1 MKIIEMQ
8 CNGSTCMT
16 YINHRSL
23 KNYSHASKCVKLHV
37 PSKSAIFHP
46 ISRNNEAVLSNK
58 FPKEK

>member
-1 MKIIEMQ
+1 
-8 CNGSTCMT
+8 MT

-37 PSKSAIFHP
+37 TSKSAIFHP